1 MIKGISHISLSS
13 KNLKKVIDFYV
24 KFLGFKVAQKF
35 INKNNQLYGV
45 FIYCGN
51 KTFIEFF
58 KSKEK
63 FDIKKS
69 KFRHLCFEVKN
80 FSQFLKKI
88 KKKFK
93 NVRVNRGKTD
103 NILQFFIK
111 DFEGNIIE
119 FHYHDNKSKLK
130 KFLKK

>member
-51 KTFIEFF
+51 KTFIEF
-58 KSKEK
+58 
-63 FDIKKS
+63 
-69 KFRHLCFEVKN
+69 LN
-80 FSQFLKKI
+80 LKKNLI
-88 KKKFK
+88 
-93 NVRVNRGKTD
+93 
-103 NILQFFIK
+103 
-111 DFEGNIIE
+111 
-119 FHYHDNKSKLK
+119 
-130 KFLKK
+130 

>member
-24 KFLGFKVAQKF
+24 KFLGFKIAHKF
-35 INKNNQLYGV
+35 TNADKKLYGV

-51 KTFIEFF
+51 RTFIEFF
-58 KSKEK
+58 KSKERYAT
-63 FDIKKS
+63 KKS
-69 KFRHLCFEVKN
+69 KFRHICFEVRN
-80 FSQFLKKI
+80 FQQLFNKV

-93 NVRVNRGKTD
+93 NIKINRGKTD
-103 NILQFFIK
+103 HVLQFFIK
-111 DFEGNIIE
+111 DFEGNLVE

-130 KFLKK
+130 KFLKL